1 MLLRVTPLLL
11 AQLEH
16 VDLGKLAET
25 LLGAGGSAVVV
36 GLIAR
41 QWVGER
47 LRELAQL
54 KKKAEADRLWKALAK
69 RHMRAQHLELNR
81 TAHNLHELREF
92 VQGVTSEVER
102 LAEASKVRVRLPE
115 PPQWERAQLPAPELA
130 LRLAD
135 DEDDEDDEEG
145 KDLE

>member
-1 MLLRVTPLLL
+1 MLLHVTPLLL
-11 AQLEH
+11 AQLDH

-54 KKKAEADRLWKALAK
+54 KKKAEADRLWKVLAR
-69 RHMRAQHLELNR
+69 RHMRAQHRELNR
-81 TAHNLHELREF
+81 TANNLHELREF
-92 VQGVTSEVER
+92 VQGVSSEVER
-102 LAEASKVRVRLPE
+102 LAEASSVRVRMPE
-115 PPQWERAQLPAPELA
+115 PPQWERAQLAAPDLV
-130 LRLAD
+130 LNL
-135 DEDDEDDEEG
+135 DEDDEDDEKEG